1 MLRCSGGMRRIGVLL
16 SARDIILLALL
27 LVGTI
32 SCLVS
37 IIVVSKAKQ
46 ATAAVSIGA
55 VWATTCGVLA
65 LFIR

>member
-1 MLRCSGGMRRIGVLL
+1 MLL

-32 SCLVS
+32 SCLVA
-37 IIVVSKAKQ
+37 IVIVAKAKQ

-65 LFIR
+65 LFLR